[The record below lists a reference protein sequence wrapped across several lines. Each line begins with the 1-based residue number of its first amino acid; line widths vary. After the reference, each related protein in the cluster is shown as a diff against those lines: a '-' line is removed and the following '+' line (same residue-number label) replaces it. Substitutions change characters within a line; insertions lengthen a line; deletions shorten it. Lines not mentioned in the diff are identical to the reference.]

1 MAINIPI
8 ISSLNTKGFD
18 SAKKEFQ
25 SLQGFGAKSGF
36 LLQKAML
43 PALGAVTAVAGGL
56 GMAAKAAA
64 EDEKSSNLL
73 AQQLKRTL
81 GANDEVTASMAAF
94 VDKTQLATNV
104 TDQELRPALAT
115 LVRFTGNAK
124 KAQDLL
130 TLSVDASV
138 ATGKDLT
145 SISTAL
151 GKAYDGNFTSLKKLG
166 IPLDENIIKTKDFEG
181 AQKALMQQFGG
192 AAAANMNTF
201 EGRLKNVKIRFDEF
215 VETIGYKVLPI
226 VDSLLRN
233 VTKLVDAYSA
243 KGLGGVLSSIK
254 DSFLKATTSA
264 DGQVTA
270 QGRLYNGLVRTRNM
284 FTRLGNGLKEFA
296 NDVSWG
302 KTNFRIT
309 ELKNTIGTD
318 FKKQLDASVFS
329 MKEMAKAL
337 NLVSVMGPVA
347 SRNLSEFRKYA
358 LDMAP
363 VLAQERLD
371 KLAAAEEA
379 AGKAAAAAGIA
390 NDKAKEKAAA
400 HTAKLKRQAEVAK
413 EAAKALAEDYARALE
428 NAVQLVKD
436 KFSPALMR
444 ANDQLTKATDTYN
457 NFYNATRDVVRGIFN
472 VGDAWTT
479 AADSEGAKTFFGVLD
494 EQAKKAGDLST
505 GIEKLIAAGLDDPA
519 LLQSILDSGAD
530 VGLEIINGLLA
541 GGKASIDKLVGI
553 SGTINAAA
561 DRIAKLT
568 ADKWFKSGV
577 DQAQKIVEGVNS
589 VIADTEFLLKFAID
603 PESVAAIGAQL
614 DASLGTIFGGGSA
627 PAPTTNPF
635 GPVLGSIN
643 TSTNADMSRFGGG
656 NVAAASVTVNVNG
669 GDPNAVVA
677 AIQQY
682 VRQTGALPLTTRPI

>member
-18 SAKKEFQ
+18 AAKKEFA

-43 PALGAVTAVAGGL
+43 PAAGAVTALAGGL

-64 EDEKSSNLL
+64 ADEKSANLL

-81 GANDEVTASMAAF
+81 GANDEVTASMARF
-94 VDKTQLATNV
+94 VDQTQLATNV
-104 TDQELRPALAT
+104 TDDELRPALSG
-115 LVRFTGNAK
+115 LVRFTKDAQ

-130 TLSVDASV
+130 TLSVDTAI

-145 SISTAL
+145 AVSTAI
-151 GKAYDGNFTSLKKLG
+151 GRAYDGNFTALKKLG
-166 IPLDENIIKTKDFEG
+166 IPLDDNIIKTKDFAA
-181 AQKALMQQFGG
+181 AQKALTDQFGG

-233 VTKLVDAYSA
+233 VTKLVDIYGQ

-264 DGQVTA
+264 DGQVTT
-270 QGRLYNGLVRTRNM
+270 QGKLYNGLVRTRNM

-318 FKKQLDASVFS
+318 FKKQLDFSVNS
-329 MKEMAKAL
+329 MREMAKAM

-347 SRNLSEFRKYA
+347 SRSLSEFRKYA

-371 KLAAAEEA
+371 KMAAAEEA
-379 AGKAAAAAGIA
+379 AGKAATAAGIA

-400 HTAKLKRQAEVAK
+400 HTAKLKRQAEAAK

-428 NAVQLVKD
+428 DAAQLVKD
-436 KFSPALMR
+436 KFAPALMR
-444 ANDQLTKATDTYN
+444 ANEQLTKATDTYN
-457 NFYNATRDVVRGIFN
+457 DFYNATRDVVRGIFN

-494 EQAKKAGDLST
+494 EQAAKAGKLST
-505 GIEKLIAAGLDDPA
+505 GIEQLIAAGLDDPA
-519 LLQSILDSGAD
+519 LLQQILGAGAD

-553 SGTINAAA
+553 SSTINAAA
-561 DRIAKLT
+561 DRIAKIT
-568 ADKWFKSGV
+568 ADKWYKSGV
-577 DQAQKIVEGVNS
+577 DQAQAIVNGVNS
-589 VIADTEFLLKFAID
+589 VIENTEFLLKFAID
-603 PESVAAIGAQL
+603 PESVAAIGAQF
-614 DASLGTIFGGGSA
+614 GTNIGTVQAGGV
-627 PAPTTNPF
+627 PTLTSNPF
-635 GPVLGSIN
+635 GGVLGSIN
-643 TSTNADMSRFGGG
+643 TSTNADMSQFGGG
-656 NVAAASVTVNVNG
+656 NVSSSSVTINVNG
-669 GDPNAVVA
+669 GDPNAVVSA
-677 AIQQY
+677 LRAY
-682 VRQTGALPLTTRPI
+682 MRTNGAVPIRVNNAF

>member
-18 SAKKEFQ
+18 AAKKEFA

-43 PALGAVTAVAGGL
+43 PAAGAVTALAGGL

-64 EDEKSSNLL
+64 ADEKSANLL

-81 GANDEVTASMAAF
+81 GANDEVTASMARF
-94 VDKTQLATNV
+94 VDQTQLATNV
-104 TDQELRPALAT
+104 TDDELRPALAN
-115 LVRFTGNAK
+115 LVRFTKDAQ

-130 TLSVDASV
+130 TLSVDTAI

-145 SISTAL
+145 AVSTAI
-151 GKAYDGNFTSLKKLG
+151 GRAYDGNFTSLKKLG
-166 IPLDENIIKTKDFEG
+166 IPLDENIIKTKDFAA
-181 AQKALMQQFGG
+181 AQKALTDQFGG

-215 VETIGYKVLPI
+215 VETVGYKVLPI

-233 VTKLVDAYSA
+233 VTKLVDIYGQ
-243 KGLGGVLSSIK
+243 KGLGGVLDNIK
-254 DSFLKATTSA
+254 QKFLDSRNAA
-264 DGQVTA
+264 DGTVSSN
-270 QGRLYNGLVRTRNM
+270 GKLYNAAVKARNGFTYLFNAARQLSNDLVST
-284 FTRLGNGLKEFA
+284 E
-296 NDVSWG
+296 
-302 KTNFRIT
+302 FRIT
-309 ELKNTIGTD
+309 ELKKAVGTD
-318 FKKQLDASVFS
+318 FTKQLDFSVNS

-379 AGKAAAAAGIA
+379 AGKAATAAGIA

-400 HTAKLKRQAEVAK
+400 HTAKLKRQAEAAK

-428 NAVQLVKD
+428 DAAQLVKD
-436 KFSPALMR
+436 KFAPALMR
-444 ANDQLTKATDTYN
+444 ANEQLTKATDTYN

-479 AADSEGAKTFFGVLD
+479 AADSKGAKNFFGVLD
-494 EQAKKAGDLST
+494 EQAAKAGKLST
-505 GIEKLIAAGLDDPA
+505 GIEQLIAAGLDDPA
-519 LLQSILDSGAD
+519 LLQQILDSGAD

-541 GGKASIDKLVGI
+541 GGKASIDRLVGI
-553 SGTINAAA
+553 SGTVNAAA

-577 DQAQKIVEGVNS
+577 DQAQAIVNGVNS
-589 VIADTEFLLKFAID
+589 VIENTEFLLKFAVD
-603 PESVAAIGAQL
+603 PASVAAIGEQFNKNV
-614 DASLGTIFGGGSA
+614 GTVMGGGT
-627 PAPTTNPF
+627 PQLQTNPF

-643 TSTNADMSRFGGG
+643 ATPNMDGTRVANETTN
-656 NVAAASVTVNVNG
+656 VTINVNG
-669 GDPNAVVA
+669 GDPNATVSA
-677 AIQQY
+677 LRAYMRQNGAI
-682 VRQTGALPLTTRPI
+682 PIKITNP

>member
-18 SAKKEFQ
+18 AAKKEFA

-43 PALGAVTAVAGGL
+43 PAAGAVTALAGGL

-64 EDEKSSNLL
+64 EDEKSANLL

-81 GANDEVTASMAAF
+81 GANDEVTASMARF
-94 VDKTQLATNV
+94 VDQTQLATNV
-104 TDQELRPALAT
+104 TDDELRPALSG
-115 LVRFTGNAK
+115 LVRFTKDAQ

-130 TLSVDASV
+130 TLSVDTAI

-145 SISTAL
+145 AVSTAI
-151 GKAYDGNFTSLKKLG
+151 GRAYDGNFTSLKKLG
-166 IPLDENIIKTKDFEG
+166 IPLDDNIIKTKDFAA
-181 AQKALMQQFGG
+181 AQKALTDQFGG

-233 VTKLVDAYSA
+233 VTKLVDIYGQ
-243 KGLGGVLSSIK
+243 KGLGGVLDTIK
-254 DSFLKATTSA
+254 QKFLDTRNAA
-264 DGQVTA
+264 DGTVSSN
-270 QGRLYNGLVRTRNM
+270 GKLYNAAVKVRNGFTYMFNAARQLSNDLVST
-284 FTRLGNGLKEFA
+284 E
-296 NDVSWG
+296 
-302 KTNFRIT
+302 FRIT
-309 ELKNTIGTD
+309 ELKKAVGTD
-318 FKKQLDASVFS
+318 FTKQLDFSVNS

-379 AGKAAAAAGIA
+379 AGKAATAAGIA

-400 HTAKLKRQAEVAK
+400 HTAKLKRQAEAAK

-428 NAVQLVKD
+428 DAAQLVKD
-436 KFSPALMR
+436 KFAPALMR
-444 ANDQLTKATDTYN
+444 ANEQLTKATDTYN
-457 NFYNATRDVVRGIFN
+457 NFYDATRDVVRGIFN
-472 VGDAWTT
+472 VGEAWTT

-494 EQAKKAGDLST
+494 EQAAKAGKLAT

-519 LLQSILDSGAD
+519 LLQSILDAGAD
-530 VGLEIINGLLA
+530 VGLEIITGLLA
-541 GGKASIDKLVGI
+541 GGKESIDKLVGI
-553 SGTINAAA
+553 SGTINSAA

-577 DQAQKIVEGVNS
+577 DQATKIVEGVNS

-603 PESVAAIGAQL
+603 PASIAAIGAQL
-614 DASLGTIFGGGSA
+614 DTNLGTVFAGGSA

-656 NVAAASVTVNVNG
+656 NVSSSSVTINVNG
-669 GDPNAVVA
+669 GDPNAVVSA
-677 AIQQY
+677 LRTY
-682 VRQTGALPLTTRPI
+682 MRQNGSVPIKVSNIY

>member
-18 SAKKEFQ
+18 AAKKEFQ

-56 GMAAKAAA
+56 GVAAKAAA

-104 TDQELRPALAT
+104 TDEQLRPALAS
-115 LVRFTGNAK
+115 LVRYTGNAK

-151 GKAYDGNFTSLKKLG
+151 GKAYDGNFTALKKLG
-166 IPLDENIIKTKDFEG
+166 IPLDENIIKTKDFDA

-201 EGRLKNVKIRFDEF
+201 EGRLKNVKIRFNEF

-226 VDSLLRN
+226 LDSLLKS
-233 VTKLVDAYSA
+233 VTKIIDIYSA
-243 KGLGGVLSSIK
+243 KGLGGVLDAIDKKFMNSRT
-254 DSFLKATTSA
+254 AA
-264 DGQVTA
+264 DGTVTA
-270 QGRLYNGLVRTRNM
+270 NGKLYNSAVHVRNGFTYM
-284 FTRLGNGLKEFA
+284 FNAARQLS
-296 NDVSWG
+296 NDLTN
-302 KTNFRIT
+302 TNFRIT
-309 ELKNTIGTD
+309 ELKKTVGTD
-318 FKKQLDASVFS
+318 LKKQLDFSVNS

-371 KLAAAEEA
+371 KLAAAEDA
-379 AGKAAAAAGIA
+379 AAKAATDAGIA
-390 NDKAKEKAAA
+390 NEKAAAKTAA
-400 HTAKLKRQAEVAK
+400 HTAKLKAQAAAAK
-413 EAAKALAEDYARALE
+413 DAAKALADSYAAALE
-428 NAVQLVKD
+428 NAIQVVKD
-436 KFSPALMR
+436 KFSPALAQ
-444 ANDQLTKATDTYN
+444 ANKQLTDATDIYN
-457 NFYNATRDVVRGIFN
+457 NFYKATKDVVAGIFN
-472 VGDAWTT
+472 VGDAWTS
-479 AADSEGAKTFFGVLD
+479 AADSEGAQTFFGNL
-494 EQAKKAGDLST
+494 EAQANKASELAT
-505 GIEKLIAAGLDDPA
+505 GIEQLIAAGLDDPA
-519 LLQSILDSGAD
+519 LLQSILASGAD
-530 VGLEIINGLLA
+530 VGLEIIKSLVA

-553 SGTINAAA
+553 STSINAAA

-577 DQAQKIVEGVNS
+577 DQATKIVEGVNS
-589 VIADTEFLLKFAID
+589 IIDNTEFLLKFALD
-603 PESVAAIGAQL
+603 PASVGLIGEQL
-614 DASLGTIFGGGSA
+614 DASLGTVFGGGAA
-627 PAPTTNPF
+627 PAPVTNPF

-643 TSTNADMSRFGGG
+643 ATDNMNGTRAAQ
-656 NVAAASVTVNVNG
+656 VAASNVTINVNG
-669 GDPNAVVA
+669 GDPNAVVS
-677 AIQQY
+677 
-682 VRQTGALPLTTRPI
+682 ALRSYMRTNGSVPIKVSNIY

>member
-18 SAKKEFQ
+18 SAKKEFA

-43 PALGAVTAVAGGL
+43 PALGAVSALAGGL

-64 EDEKSSNLL
+64 EDEKSANLL

-104 TDQELRPALAT
+104 TDQELRPALAS

-138 ATGKDLT
+138 ATGRDLT

-151 GKAYDGNFTSLKKLG
+151 GKAYDGNFTALKKLG
-166 IPLDENIIKTKDFEG
+166 IPLDENIIKTKDFDA

-201 EGRLKNVKIRFDEF
+201 EGRLKNIKIRFDEF

-226 VDSLLRN
+226 IDSLLKSI
-233 VTKLVDAYSA
+233 TKIVDIYGQ
-243 KGLGGVLSSIK
+243 KGLGGVLDAIK
-254 DSFLKATTSA
+254 QKFLDSRNAA
-264 DGQVTA
+264 DGTVSSN
-270 QGRLYNGLVRTRNM
+270 GKLYNAAVKARNGFTYLFNAARQLSNDLVST
-284 FTRLGNGLKEFA
+284 E
-296 NDVSWG
+296 
-302 KTNFRIT
+302 FRIT
-309 ELKNTIGTD
+309 ELKKAVGTD
-318 FKKQLDASVFS
+318 FTKQLDFTVNS
-329 MKEMAKAL
+329 MKEMAKAI

-379 AGKAAAAAGIA
+379 AGKTATAAGIA

-400 HTAKLKRQAEVAK
+400 HTAKLKRQAEAAK

-436 KFSPALMR
+436 KFAPALMR
-444 ANDQLTKATDTYN
+444 ANDQLTKATDNYN
-457 NFYNATRDVVRGIFN
+457 NFYKATGDVVRGIFN
-472 VGDAWTT
+472 VGEAWTT

-494 EQAKKAGDLST
+494 DQAAKAGQLAT
-505 GIEKLIAAGLDDPA
+505 GIENLIAAGLDDPA

-530 VGLEIINGLLA
+530 VGLEIIKGLLA
-541 GGKASIDKLVGI
+541 GGKASIDRLLGI
-553 SGTINAAA
+553 STTINAAA

-589 VIADTEFLLKFAID
+589 VIADTEFMLKFAVD
-603 PESVAAIGAQL
+603 PQSVAAIGAQL
-614 DASLGTIFGGGSA
+614 DASLGNVFGGGTA

-656 NVAAASVTVNVNG
+656 NVSSSSVTINVNG
-669 GDPNAVVA
+669 GDPNAVVSA
-677 AIQQY
+677 LRTY
-682 VRQTGALPLTTRPI
+682 MRQNGSVPIKVSNIY

>member
-18 SAKKEFQ
+18 AAKKEFA

-43 PALGAVTAVAGGL
+43 PAAGAVTALAGGL

-64 EDEKSSNLL
+64 ADEKSANLL

-81 GANDEVTASMAAF
+81 GANDEVTASMARF
-94 VDKTQLATNV
+94 VDQTQLATNV
-104 TDQELRPALAT
+104 TDDELRPALSG
-115 LVRFTGNAK
+115 LVRFTKDAQ

-130 TLSVDASV
+130 TLSVDTAI

-145 SISTAL
+145 AVSTAI
-151 GKAYDGNFTSLKKLG
+151 GRAYDGNFTSLKKLG
-166 IPLDENIIKTKDFEG
+166 IPLDDNIIKTKDFAA
-181 AQKALMQQFGG
+181 AQKALTDQFGG

-233 VTKLVDAYSA
+233 VTKLVDIYGQ
-243 KGLGGVLSSIK
+243 KGLGGVLDGIK
-254 DSFLKATTSA
+254 NKFLDSRTAA
-264 DGQVTA
+264 DGTVTTN
-270 QGRLYNGLVRTRNM
+270 GKLYNAAVKVRNGFTYMFNAARQLSNDLVST
-284 FTRLGNGLKEFA
+284 E
-296 NDVSWG
+296 
-302 KTNFRIT
+302 FRIT
-309 ELKNTIGTD
+309 ELKKAVGTD
-318 FKKQLDASVFS
+318 FTKQLDFSVNS

-379 AGKAAAAAGIA
+379 AGKAATAAGIA

-400 HTAKLKRQAEVAK
+400 HTAKLKRQAEAAK

-428 NAVQLVKD
+428 DAAQLVKD
-436 KFSPALMR
+436 KFAPALMR
-444 ANDQLTKATDTYN
+444 ANEQLTKATDTYN
-457 NFYNATRDVVRGIFN
+457 NFYDATRDVVRGIFN
-472 VGDAWTT
+472 VGEAWTT

-494 EQAKKAGDLST
+494 EQAAKAGKLAT

-519 LLQSILDSGAD
+519 LLQSILDAGAD
-530 VGLEIINGLLA
+530 VGLEIITGLLA
-541 GGKASIDKLVGI
+541 GGKESIDKLVGI
-553 SGTINAAA
+553 SGTINSAA

-577 DQAQKIVEGVNS
+577 DQATKIVEGVNS

-603 PESVAAIGAQL
+603 PASIAAIGAQL
-614 DASLGTIFGGGSA
+614 DTNLGTVFAGGSA

-656 NVAAASVTVNVNG
+656 NVSSSSVTINVNG
-669 GDPNAVVA
+669 GDPNAVVSA
-677 AIQQY
+677 LRTY
-682 VRQTGALPLTTRPI
+682 MRQNGSVPIKVSNIY

>member
-18 SAKKEFQ
+18 AAKKEFA

-43 PALGAVTAVAGGL
+43 PAAGAVTALAGGL

-64 EDEKSSNLL
+64 ADERSSNLL

-81 GANDEVTASMAAF
+81 GANDEVTASMARF
-94 VDKTQLATNV
+94 VDQTQLATNV
-104 TDQELRPALAT
+104 TDDELRPALSG
-115 LVRFTGNAK
+115 LVRFTKDAQ

-130 TLSVDASV
+130 TLSVDTAI

-145 SISTAL
+145 AVSTAI
-151 GKAYDGNFTSLKKLG
+151 GRAYDGNFTSLKKLG
-166 IPLDENIIKTKDFEG
+166 IPLDDNIIKTKDFAA
-181 AQKALMQQFGG
+181 AQKALTDQFGG

-215 VETIGYKVLPI
+215 VETVGYKVLPI
-226 VDSLLRN
+226 VDSLLRS
-233 VTKLVDAYSA
+233 VTKLVDIYSA
-243 KGLGGVLSSIK
+243 KGLGGVLDTIK
-254 DSFLKATTSA
+254 QKFLDTRNAA
-264 DGQVTA
+264 DGTVSSN
-270 QGRLYNGLVRTRNM
+270 GKLYNAAVKVRNGFTYMFNAARQLSNDLVST
-284 FTRLGNGLKEFA
+284 E
-296 NDVSWG
+296 
-302 KTNFRIT
+302 FRIT
-309 ELKNTIGTD
+309 ELKKAVGTD
-318 FKKQLDASVFS
+318 FTKQLDFSVNS

-379 AGKAAAAAGIA
+379 AGKAATSAGIA

-400 HTAKLKRQAEVAK
+400 HTAKLKRQAEAAK

-428 NAVQLVKD
+428 DAAQLVKD
-436 KFSPALMR
+436 KFAPALMR
-444 ANDQLTKATDTYN
+444 ANEQLTKATDTYN
-457 NFYNATRDVVRGIFN
+457 NFYDATRDVVRGIFN

-479 AADSEGAKTFFGVLD
+479 AADSKGAKTFFGVLD
-494 EQAKKAGDLST
+494 EQAAKAGKLST
-505 GIEKLIAAGLDDPA
+505 GIEQLIAAGLDDPA
-519 LLQSILDSGAD
+519 LLQQILGAGAD
-530 VGLEIINGLLA
+530 VGQEIINGLLA
-541 GGKASIDKLVGI
+541 GGKESIDKLVGI
-553 SGTINAAA
+553 SGTVNAAA

-577 DQAQKIVEGVNS
+577 DQAQAIVNGVNS
-589 VIADTEFLLKFAID
+589 VIENTEFLLKFAVD
-603 PESVAAIGAQL
+603 PAGVAAIGEQFNKNV
-614 DASLGTIFGGGSA
+614 GTVMGGGT
-627 PAPTTNPF
+627 PQLQTNPF

-643 TSTNADMSRFGGG
+643 ATPNMDGTRVANETTN
-656 NVAAASVTVNVNG
+656 VTINVNG
-669 GDPNAVVA
+669 GDPNATVSA
-677 AIQQY
+677 LRAYMRQNGAI
-682 VRQTGALPLTTRPI
+682 PIKITNP

>member
-1 MAINIPI
+1 
-8 ISSLNTKGFD
+8 
-18 SAKKEFQ
+18 
-25 SLQGFGAKSGF
+25 
-36 LLQKAML
+36 
-43 PALGAVTAVAGGL
+43 
-56 GMAAKAAA
+56 MAAKAAA
-64 EDEKSSNLL
+64 EDEKSANLL
-73 AQQLKRTL
+73 TQQLKRTL
-81 GANDEVTASMAAF
+81 GANDEVTASMARF
-94 VDKTQLATNV
+94 VDQTQLATNV
-104 TDQELRPALAT
+104 TDDELRPALSG
-115 LVRFTGNAK
+115 LVRFTKDAQ

-130 TLSVDASV
+130 TLSVDTAI

-145 SISTAL
+145 AVSTAI
-151 GKAYDGNFTSLKKLG
+151 GRAYDGNFTSLKKLG
-166 IPLDENIIKTKDFEG
+166 IPLDDNIIKTKDFAA
-181 AQKALMQQFGG
+181 AQKALTDQFGG

-201 EGRLKNVKIRFDEF
+201 AGRLKNVKIRFDEF
-215 VETIGYKVLPI
+215 VETVGYKVLPI

-233 VTKLVDAYSA
+233 VTKLVDIYGQ

-254 DSFLKATTSA
+254 DNFLKATTSA
-264 DGQVTA
+264 DGQVTT
-270 QGRLYNGLVRTRNM
+270 QGKLYNGLVRTRNM

-318 FKKQLDASVFS
+318 FRKQVDFSVNS
-329 MKEMAKAL
+329 MREMAKAM

-347 SRNLSEFRKYA
+347 SRSLSEFRQYA

-379 AGKAAAAAGIA
+379 AAKAATAAGIA

-400 HTAKLKRQAEVAK
+400 HTAKLKRQAEAAK

-436 KFSPALMR
+436 KFAPALMR
-444 ANDQLTKATDTYN
+444 ANEQLTKATDTYK
-457 NFYNATRDVVRGIFN
+457 NFYDATRDVVRGIFN

-479 AADSEGAKTFFGVLD
+479 AAGSEGAKTFFGVLD

-519 LLQSILDSGAD
+519 LLKSILDSGAD

-541 GGKASIDKLVGI
+541 GGKASIDRLKGI
-553 SGTINAAA
+553 STTINAAA

-577 DQAQKIVEGVNS
+577 DQAQAIVDGVNS
-589 VIADTEFLLKFAID
+589 VIADTEFKLKFAVD
-603 PESVAAIGAQL
+603 PPSVAAIGQQL
-614 DASLGTIFGGGSA
+614 DANLGTVFGGGAA
-627 PAPTTNPF
+627 PAPVTNPF

-643 TSTNADMSRFGGG
+643 ASPNMDGSRVSNETS
-656 NVAAASVTVNVNG
+656 NVTINVNG
-669 GDPNAVVA
+669 GDPNAVVS
-677 AIQQY
+677 
-682 VRQTGALPLTTRPI
+682 ALRAYMRTNGSVPIRVSNAY